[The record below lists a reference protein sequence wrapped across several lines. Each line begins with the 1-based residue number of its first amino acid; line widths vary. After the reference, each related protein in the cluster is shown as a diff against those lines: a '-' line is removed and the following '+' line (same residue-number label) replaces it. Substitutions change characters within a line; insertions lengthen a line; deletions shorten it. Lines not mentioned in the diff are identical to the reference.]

1 MTTKTLPRREFL
13 GFLGLSAA
21 GWLAGCAANPVTG
34 DSQLM
39 LMSEEQGIQIDR
51 QYAPHQFSTDYGPVQ
66 DTGLNTYIENVGK
79 SLASRSHRQKMPY
92 SFRVVNAN
100 YINAYAFPGGS
111 IACTRGI
118 LVNLEDEAE
127 LAALLGHELGHVNAR
142 HTAERLSKSTLFSL
156 LAVGVG
162 TAVGAKSSDLGG
174 LAAALGMAGAGLL
187 LASYSRDNERQA
199 DALGLEYAVKSG
211 YQPHGAVDLMDVLR
225 RTSKRQPGAIELM
238 FATHPMS
245 EERYQLLADLEKT
258 KYSGDQKLPAY
269 RERYMDQT
277 ARLRKIKGPILKM
290 QDAEKSLSQKKYN
303 EAEGLLIETLKEAPN
318 DYTGL
323 VLMSKCL
330 IIQDKYDQAE
340 DYLNRAKQV
349 YPGEAQ
355 ARHLSGLNQ
364 VKRKD
369 FGQAYEEFAAY
380 DRLLPGNPK
389 TVFLKGYAKEGMKQ
403 NREAAQEYNRYL
415 QQVTEGDE
423 AKYAYRRLVEWGY
436 IKPKK

>member
-1 MTTKTLPRREFL
+1 MLLNEMKRREFL
-13 GFLGLSAA
+13 GSAA
-21 GWLAGCAANPVTG
+21 ALAAGGLAGCAANPVTG
-34 DSQLM
+34 DTQLM
-39 LMSEEQGIQIDR
+39 LVSEEQEIQIDR

-66 DTGLNTYIENVGK
+66 DANLNTYVETVGK
-79 SLASRSHRQKMPY
+79 NLAARSHRSRVPY

-100 YINAYAFPGGS
+100 HINAYAFPGGS

-118 LVNLEDEAE
+118 LINLEDEAE

-142 HTAERLSKSTLFSL
+142 HTAERMSKGTLFSL

-162 TAVGAKSSDLGG
+162 VAVGAKSSELGG
-174 LAAALGMAGAGLL
+174 VAAALGMAGAGLL

-199 DALGLEYAVKSG
+199 DALGMEYAVKSG
-211 YQPHGAVDLMDVLR
+211 YHPHGAVDLLDVLR

-245 EERYQLLADLEKT
+245 EERYQLLADLEKS
-258 KYSGDQKLPAY
+258 KYAGDQKLPTH
-269 RERYMDQT
+269 RERYLDQT
-277 ARLRKIKGPILKM
+277 ASLRKIKGPIQKM
-290 QDAEKSLSQKKYN
+290 QDAEKALGQKKYGEAETLLN
-303 EAEGLLIETLKEAPN
+303 EALKEAPN

-323 VLMSKCL
+323 VLLSKCL
-330 IIQDKYDQAE
+330 IVQDKYDQAQP
-340 DYLNRAKQV
+340 YLNRAKQV

-355 ARHLSGLNQ
+355 ARYLSGLNQ
-364 VKRKD
+364 AKRKD

-380 DRLLPGNPK
+380 ERLLPGNPK
-389 TVFLKGYAKEGMKQ
+389 TIFLKGYAKEGMKQ

-415 QQVTEGDE
+415 QQVSDGDE

>member
-1 MTTKTLPRREFL
+1 MITDTLPRREFL
-13 GFLGLSAA
+13 GFLGLAAA
-21 GWLAGCAANPVTG
+21 GGLAGCAANPVTG
-34 DSQLM
+34 DTQLM
-39 LMSEEQGIQIDR
+39 LVSAEQEIQIDR
-51 QYAPHQFSTDYGPVQ
+51 QYAPHQFSTDYGAVQ
-66 DTGLNTYIENVGK
+66 DAGLNGYIETVGK
-79 SLASRSHRQKMPY
+79 NLSSRSHRPGVPY

-118 LVNLEDEAE
+118 LINLEDEAE

-142 HTAERLSKSTLFSL
+142 HTAERMSKGTLFSL

-162 TAVGAKSSDLGG
+162 VAVGAKSSELGG
-174 LAAALGMAGAGLL
+174 VAAALGMAGAGLL
-187 LASYSRDNERQA
+187 LASYSRENERQA
-199 DALGLEYAVKSG
+199 DALGMEYAVKGG
-211 YQPHGAVDLMDVLR
+211 YHPHGGVGLMDVLR
-225 RTSKRQPGAIELM
+225 RTSKRQPGAMELM

-245 EERYQLLADLEKT
+245 EERYQLLTELEKA
-258 KYSGDQKLPAY
+258 KYSGAQKLPVY

-277 ARLRKIKGPILKM
+277 ANLRKMKGPIVKM
-290 QDAEKSLSQKKYN
+290 QDAEKSLAQKKYG
-303 EAEGLLIETLKEAPN
+303 EAESLLSEALKEAPN

-323 VLMSKCL
+323 VVMSKCL
-330 IIQDKYDQAE
+330 IVQDKYDQAQN
-340 DYLNRAKQV
+340 YLNRAKQV
-349 YPGEAQ
+349 YPTEAQ
-355 ARHLSGLNQ
+355 ARYLSGLNQ

-389 TVFLKGYAKEGMKQ
+389 ADFLKGFAKEGMKQ
-403 NREAAQEYNRYL
+403 NREAAREYNRYL

-436 IKPKK
+436 VKPQK